1 MPPAPA
7 RERVDQD
14 LVHPRKIVRD
24 FFGFATSQYIVRG
37 LLVLRGLVAA
47 RLLGPSAYG
56 AWNGLMLV
64 LDYGNAAPIGTMQ
77 GLDQTVPPQIVT
89 GDAARLR
96 RLKQA
101 GMFLILLAGIVYSVV
116 VLAYFSRTAGQL
128 RSFWGLTGIGLIL
141 LATLLQNVAGYHMS
155 MMRAHGNIRDVS
167 LVFLIQAALG
177 AGLGIALLPKLGAWG
192 LLWGW
197 LAGTMATLVY
207 ARWRGHRDVPIMPR
221 ASRDALTLLSAGF
234 PMFAYAG
241 LTLLMRSLDRVVIL
255 RFLGTEALGYYGLG
269 VMVMGMLLYLPDA
282 LGYVLYPRL
291 LRDYHAADGNPEVIR
306 DPVERSMRAISLVL
320 PALCA
325 IAYIGADD
333 AVIWLLPKFLSG
345 VPTVRVLCF
354 AAAAMGLGGLS
365 AIVLMT
371 VQRPRVMVGVTVVS
385 VVLGLTLMIGAI
397 HLRLGIM
404 GVAWATLVS
413 YGIHSAALLWFA
425 LGNLHERPGRRVAFV
440 LRLFAPLAVAIP
452 LAWACNRYMILTPD
466 HGLVS
471 LLRLV
476 MAIVAFG
483 ATYVLLMLPIGRGL
497 GVREM
502 VSELRLPGFGFLRRL
517 GRAPDGTA

>member
-1 MPPAPA
+1 
-7 RERVDQD
+7 
-14 LVHPRKIVRD
+14 VHPRKIVRD
-24 FFGFATSQYIVRG
+24 FFGFATSQYIVRV
-37 LLVLRGLVAA
+37 LLVLRGLIAA
-47 RLLGPSAYG
+47 RVLGPAAYG

-64 LDYGNAAPIGTMQ
+64 LDYGNAAPLGTIQ
-77 GLDQTVPPQIVT
+77 GLDQTVPPQLVAA
-89 GDAARLR
+89 DATRLR

-101 GMFLILLAGIVYSVV
+101 GIFLILIAGIVYSIA

-141 LATLLQNVAGYHMS
+141 LATLLTNLASYHMS
-155 MMRAHGNIRDVS
+155 VMRAHGNIRDVS

-177 AGLGIALLPKLGAWG
+177 AGLGIALLPKFGAWG

-197 LAGTMATLVY
+197 LAGTAAMLVY
-207 ARWRGHRDVPIMPR
+207 ARWRGRREVPLVPHV
-221 ASRDALTLLSAGF
+221 SHDAMLLLSAGF

-241 LTLLMRSLDRVVIL
+241 LNLLMRSLDRVVIL

-291 LRDYHAADGNPEVIR
+291 LRDYHAAGRDPEVIR
-306 DPVERSMRAISLVL
+306 DPIERSMRAISLVL

-325 IAYIGADD
+325 IAYIAADD
-333 AVIWLLPKFLSG
+333 VVIWLLPKFLSG

-371 VQRPRVMVGVTVVS
+371 LQRPRVMVGVATVS
-385 VVLGLTLMIGAI
+385 VVLALTLMIGAI
-397 HLRLGIM
+397 HARLGIM
-404 GVAWATLVS
+404 GVAWATLIS
-413 YGIHSAALLWFA
+413 YGIHSASLLWFA

-440 LRLFAPLAVAIP
+440 VRLFVPLAVAIP

-466 HGLVS
+466 HGPVS
-471 LLRLV
+471 VLRLV
-476 MAIVAFG
+476 MAVVAFG
-483 ATYVLLMLPIGRGL
+483 ATYLLLMVPIARGL
-497 GVREM
+497 GIRDL
-502 VSELRLPGFGFLRRL
+502 VSELRMPGLGALRR
-517 GRAPDGTA
+517 GAPRPHDGPA